1 VIYANGMETQYEMK
15 SKASSAGLSV
25 PAFGAI
31 SVPWTM
37 DKDTLVKI
45 GEETVTAPE
54 FYQRLFE
61 LIKSFDL

>member
-1 VIYANGMETQYEMK
+1 
-15 SKASSAGLSV
+15 
-25 PAFGAI
+25 
-31 SVPWTM
+31 M

-61 LIKSFDL
+61 LVKSFDL